1 VKQIIQLWPVARPGV
16 NVLGCYGAGRRP
28 LRGLPGEGSPAM
40 SDERK
45 PGAAF
50 RACVVTAITASVLGA
65 YVGIYAVM
73 VTPIQVFNFDPSG
86 TGDDISAG
94 YAAGYAEPW
103 YNHDGPSSKAH
114 KFLEAAFRPA
124 HEIDRR
130 VRKSVW
136 GQRRIRPEAWKTTGI
151 SGPDILPVDR
161 SGSGTSLTPKRW
173 GWPE

>member
-1 VKQIIQLWPVARPGV
+1 
-16 NVLGCYGAGRRP
+16 
-28 LRGLPGEGSPAM
+28 M
-40 SDERK
+40 SDERRL
-45 PGAAF
+45 GAVF

-86 TGDDISAG
+86 IGDDISAG

-103 YNHDGPSSKAH
+103 YSHDGPNSKAH

-124 HEIDRR
+124 HEVDRW

-136 GQRRIRPEAWKTTGI
+136 GQRP

-161 SGSGTSLTPKRW
+161 SVSGTRLTPKPW
-173 GWPE
+173 GCPE